1 MEGQKGTQVPEDE
14 QMTTRIRNGFKGVAS
29 MAAAGLLAVL
39 SMTTATQASA
49 GARDTA
55 AWLGRMTVTAPV
67 VRTVAKAAIANLGSM
82 TVTAP
87 RMSTLARAT
96 TADEASAGET
106 ESSRAKAPRAVLVQ

>member
-1 MEGQKGTQVPEDE
+1 
-14 QMTTRIRNGFKGVAS
+14 MTTRIRKGFKGVAS

-39 SMTTATQASA
+39 SVTAAAQASA

-87 RMSTLARAT
+87 RISTVARAT
-96 TADEASAGET
+96 SATAPSASTGET
-106 ESSRAKAPRAVLVQ
+106 EASRAKSPRSVLVQ